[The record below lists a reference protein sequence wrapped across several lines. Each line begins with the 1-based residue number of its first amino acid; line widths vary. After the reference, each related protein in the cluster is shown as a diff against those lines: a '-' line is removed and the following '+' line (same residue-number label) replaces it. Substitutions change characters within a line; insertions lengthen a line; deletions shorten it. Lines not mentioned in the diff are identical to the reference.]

1 MKVLL
6 TGANGNLGSNITSVA
21 LNYGISI
28 IPIGRHQ
35 WKDAANVSCKVDA
48 VIHCAADIKSEFS
61 DAPKS
66 FVDSNINSTINILEI
81 CSKKNIKNF
90 YFTSSCA
97 VYGPS
102 SISQESQKK
111 QPMSLNGIIKSLNEE
126 IIEKY
131 CLSNDIAYTI
141 FRIFNLYGDNDNF
154 SVLSKLINSAR
165 NKIPFTLTNNG
176 LAERDFV
183 HVTDVSNIICKTV
196 LDPNFSGF
204 LNIGTGNS
212 TKILDIVSAVE
223 EKFGS
228 INILNASDGDLINSK
243 ADVRLLKNFLGDI
256 TFRNILEDIKSLPEN
271 EK

>member
-1 MKVLL
+1 MKEYQPCIHGFPLI
-6 TGANGNLGSNITSVA
+6 NG
-21 LNYGISI
+21 Y
-28 IPIGRHQ
+28 
-35 WKDAANVSCKVDA
+35 
-48 VIHCAADIKSEFS
+48 
-61 DAPKS
+61 
-66 FVDSNINSTINILEI
+66 
-81 CSKKNIKNF
+81 
-90 YFTSSCA
+90 
-97 VYGPS
+97 
-102 SISQESQKK
+102 
-111 QPMSLNGIIKSLNEE
+111 
-126 IIEKY
+126 
-131 CLSNDIAYTI
+131 
-141 FRIFNLYGDNDNF
+141 DNF

-212 TKILDIVSAVE
+212 TKLLDIVSAVE